1 MMLDTLHITGR
12 QIAAARALASMSQ
25 VELARES
32 QLSLFTIRR
41 MERSEGPPQEAIYN
55 VIAVR
60 LALEKRRV
68 IFLPAG
74 KDIGAGVAT
83 KKPT

>member
-1 MMLDTLHITGR
+1 MLDTLHITGR
-12 QIAAARALASMSQ
+12 QIAAARALAGMSQ

-60 LALEKRRV
+60 IALETRGIV
-68 IFLPAG
+68 FLPATEKLG
-74 KDIGAGVAT
+74 IGIALT
-83 KKPT
+83 KPR

>member
-1 MMLDTLHITGR
+1 MMLDTLNITGR
-12 QIAAARALASMSQ
+12 QIAAARALVGMSQ

-41 MERSEGPPQEAIYN
+41 MERSEGPPQEEIYN

-68 IFLPAG
+68 IFLPASVNTG
-74 KDIGAGVAT
+74 IGVAV
-83 KKPT
+83 KRPR